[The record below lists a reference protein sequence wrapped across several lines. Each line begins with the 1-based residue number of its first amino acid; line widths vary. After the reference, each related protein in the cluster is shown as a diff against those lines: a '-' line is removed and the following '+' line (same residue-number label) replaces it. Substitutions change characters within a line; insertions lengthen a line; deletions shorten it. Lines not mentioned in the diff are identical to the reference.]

1 MMSDSW
7 PSVPAILDKEVEKV
21 EEDRFGHADLEEAL
35 RHLIEGEE
43 YNPPYSIGLLG
54 EWGSGKSSV
63 KSFYLDRLKRSRDRN
78 TKVYPISFNAWRYG
92 NDNVKRALLRHLFLR
107 LGGREE
113 HLYAE
118 IYNQYEK
125 LTPEAKSFWQVLR
138 DFRAPVML
146 ISLTLA
152 LVCLIAFLLPLLTAW
167 SLGIR
172 GLSNTALLGA
182 AATLA
187 LPAAITA
194 FLRLP
199 MHSNVTQIDF
209 PKTTTEQFERFLK
222 TQLEEFANGK
232 AKLPNGESSKG
243 YERVVIFVDDLDR
256 LTGEEMVVSI
266 DAIRGF
272 MELQAEAEDKPKVV
286 FVISSDEE
294 KVADALEDRR
304 KRTGAEVPAGLS
316 SKDEARRYLD
326 RIFQFRLEIPPLPK
340 RDMRDYAEQL
350 ARDHLK
356 WLVDDLKEN
365 TRPVINTMIHPR
377 VQSPRTVIHILNSFA
392 RAWWLARKRE
402 ARSGT
407 GEPGGLKPTAVTKHP
422 RTLAA
427 LSALDVD
434 FPEFYRDLKRRPELL
449 NAFITVFINRGDIRD
464 YGEGIRFALNKYA
477 DGDLLT
483 VGRGKPESD
492 GDSGSD
498 SNSSSLPEVKSRY
511 RPLHTYLS
519 SVRILRRP
527 SDLRPLLYLSQNAR
541 EQDLPEGAV
550 ELRDYLIQGA
560 TQAVLGELGTTLG
573 GKPLTETNIDTLAD
587 VLEDIRE
594 EESEDTQDLVGRVLS
609 DISDQ
614 LPESRSNEIYTE
626 LAAQLAESSN
636 LRANLGTSRI
646 AELLPKFPS
655 DQRNAVASSLALEV
669 LQPASDIELRTTG
682 QAVPSLD
689 TAIDMVRTSV
699 PAILETRTQ
708 AGLNT
713 RADARVLQWLWEP
726 RVSSQEQEH
735 KFDFT
740 ELDGWVAEV
749 EEPEGEMDLLL
760 ELGSSYTEKVA
771 SLARSEVSST
781 VADSEVLRR
790 TKRVIESLLKSG
802 GTQQQTAWEQLSR
815 TIASPEESVHELAA
829 RIGRE
834 HVREATGQQFN
845 DFMTNFGDALSA
857 ERVVFQSTEAE
868 EAPTS

>member
-1 MMSDSW
+1 MTDSW
-7 PSVPAILDKEVEKV
+7 PSVPAILDKEVAKV
-21 EEDRFGHADLEEAL
+21 EEDRFGHTDLEEAL

-43 YNPPYSIGLLG
+43 YDPPYSIGLLG

-63 KSFYLDRLKRSRDRN
+63 KSFYIDRLERSQKRKN
-78 TKVYPISFNAWRYG
+78 VYQVSFNAWRYG
-92 NDNVKRALLRHLFLR
+92 GDNIKRALLRHLFLQ
-107 LGGREE
+107 LGGDESR
-113 HLYAE
+113 LIKE
-118 IYNQYEK
+118 IYGQYEK
-125 LTPEAKSFWQVLR
+125 LVPESKSFLR
-138 DFRAPVML
+138 IVRDLRAPF
-146 ISLTLA
+146 
-152 LVCLIAFLLPLLTAW
+152 LVIFAIVLCVCIIAFLLPSVLAW
-167 SLGIR
+167 TLGVR
-172 GLSNTALLGA
+172 GMGNAALQGA

-187 LPAAITA
+187 LPAALAA

-272 MELQAEAEDKPKVV
+272 MELQAEADEKPKVV

-304 KRTGAEVPAGLS
+304 KRAGAEVPAGLS

-340 RDMRDYAEQL
+340 RDMRDYAERL
-350 ARDHLK
+350 ARDHLT
-356 WLVDDLKEN
+356 WLVEDLGDS
-365 TRPVINTMIHPR
+365 TRPIINTMIHPR

-407 GEPGGLKPTAVTKHP
+407 GEPGGLKPKVVTKHP

-449 NAFITVFINRGDIRD
+449 NAFITVFINRGDIGE

-477 DGDLLT
+477 DVDLLT
-483 VGRGKPESD
+483 AGMNTPESPSA
-492 GDSGSD
+492 SGSD
-498 SNSSSLPEVKSRY
+498 SNSSSPPEVKSRY
-511 RPLHTYLS
+511 RPLRTYLS

-573 GKPLTETNIDTLAD
+573 AQPLTETNVDTLAD
-587 VLEDIRE
+587 ILEDIRE

-614 LPESRSNEIYTE
+614 LPENRSNEIYTE

-636 LRANLGTSRI
+636 LRADLGASRI
-646 AELLPKFPS
+646 AELLPKFPN
-655 DQRNAVASSLALEV
+655 DQRSAVASSLALEV
-669 LQPASDIELRTTG
+669 LKPESDIDLRTTG
-682 QAVPSLD
+682 QAVPFLD
-689 TAIDMVRTSV
+689 TAIDMVKTSV
-699 PAILETRTQ
+699 PAILETRKQ

-713 RADARVLQWLWEP
+713 RADARVLQWLQSP
-726 RVSSQEQEH
+726 RVSSEEGEH
-735 KFDFT
+735 EFDFT
-740 ELDGWVAEV
+740 ELDDWVAEI

-760 ELGSSYTEKVA
+760 ELGFSYTEKVA
-771 SLARSEVSST
+771 SKARSEDSSS
-781 VADSEVLRR
+781 VANFEILRR
-790 TKRVIESLLKSG
+790 TERVIERLLESG
-802 GTQQQTAWEQLSR
+802 GTQQQTAWYQLSR
-815 TIASPEESVHELAA
+815 MVASPEGSVHELAT

-834 HVREATGQQFN
+834 HVHEATGQQFN

-857 ERVVFQSTEAE
+857 ERVVFQTTEDE
-868 EAPTS
+868 EPQTS